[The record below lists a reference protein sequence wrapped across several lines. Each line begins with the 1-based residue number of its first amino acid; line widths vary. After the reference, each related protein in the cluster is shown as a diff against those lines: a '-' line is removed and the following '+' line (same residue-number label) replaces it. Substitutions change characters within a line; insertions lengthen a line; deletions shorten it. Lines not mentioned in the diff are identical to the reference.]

1 MAKPGELA
9 ELIARLFK
17 LEEAT
22 VRQQARELRDHGL
35 MVKEKAGRGAG
46 SMSARDAAHLLIAAA
61 MTTSVKRSVEC
72 VHQYQSC
79 RITNWRNSGTKWNL
93 AFLPS
98 AELSALPEDHS
109 FVDLIEAVLVSFAT
123 GQWSTEYDSFEKARR
138 NVGKLVMNFGLSGP
152 IISASSTI
160 IRVDGFDTRIPGKR
174 PDGDSHR
181 YGDPA
186 EERIDYSFSANF
198 SHETL
203 IEIAILLR
211 A

>member
-35 MVKEKAGRGAG
+35 MAKEKAGRGAG
-46 SMSARDAAHLLIAAA
+46 SMSARDAAHLLVAAA
-61 MTTSVKRSVEC
+61 ITTSVKRSVEC

-93 AFLPS
+93 EFLPS
-98 AELSALPEDHS
+98 AELSQLPEDHS
-109 FVDLIEAVLVSFAT
+109 FVDLIEAVLVSFSS
-123 GQWSTEYDSFEKARR
+123 GQWSTEHDSFENNRA
-138 NVGKLVMNFGLSGP
+138 NVGKLIMNFGLSGP
-152 IISASSTI
+152 VISASSTI
-160 IRVDGFDTRIPGKR
+160 IRMDDFNKRIIGQR
-174 PDGDSHR
+174 PDGDSHQ
-181 YGDPA
+181 YGNPE
-186 EERIDYSFSANF
+186 EERIDYSFHATF
-198 SHETL
+198 SHKTL
-203 IEIAILLR
+203 IEIARLLR